1 MKAFVTGATGFL
13 GSHVARVLAE
23 QGAELRLLVRPTS
36 DLRNLDG
43 LNADRV
49 VGDLRD
55 AASISKALSGCDVV
69 FHVAADY
76 RLWVRDPDEMYR
88 SNVEGTRSLLEAARK
103 QGVRRVVYTSSVAT
117 MGFTSNHAW
126 TGEGARP
133 HTSTV
138 ADEESPVSLADMIG
152 HYKRSKFMA
161 EQVAVEAARSGVDV
175 VIVNPTTPI
184 GERDIKPTPTGRIVV
199 DFLKRK
205 FPAYVETGLN
215 LVDATEC
222 ARGHVQALEK
232 GRSGER
238 YILGGENLTLKQ
250 ILDRLAAITGL
261 PSPTVK
267 LPYIFA
273 LAAGVVD
280 EMVTGRLLGREPRA
294 TIDAVRM
301 GRKMMFVSSA
311 KAERELGW
319 RTVPVDGAHCAGR
332 WTGSGAT
339 GMSRIAII
347 AAMEREVG
355 PLIRNWK
362 VRTMEHGGRR
372 YRLFENG
379 EATLVCGGIGAEAAR
394 RATEAVIR
402 EVNPVRVISVGF
414 AGALDASLQVG
425 HVFEPRTVINAADGV
440 RTEVGSGEGILV
452 SSATVAGKEQKIR
465 FRQSLWRECGG
476 HGSRSRG
483 ARSAGAGSRVRSFES
498 HLRRR
503 RFHPARVGSLCGG
516 RRELSV
522 RPLRVPCGS
531 APVAVGRDDC
541 AGAE

>member
-1 MKAFVTGATGFL
+1 MLAFVTGATGFL

-43 LNADRV
+43 LKADRV

-55 AASISKALSGCDVV
+55 ASSIEKALSGCDVV

-76 RLWVRDPDEMYR
+76 RLWVRGRDSNEMYR
-88 SNVEGTRSLLEAARK
+88 SNVEGTRCLLEAARK

-117 MGFTSNHAW
+117 MGFTSGVSSKSGH
-126 TGEGARP
+126 
-133 HTSTV
+133 V
-138 ADEESPVSLADMIG
+138 ADETSPVSLADMIG

-161 EQVAVEAARSGVDV
+161 EQVAVDAARSGVDV

-238 YILGGENLTLKQ
+238 YILGGENLTLKE

-280 EMVTGRLLGREPRA
+280 EMVTGRILGREPRA

-319 RTVPVDGAHCAGR
+319 RTVPVD
-332 WTGSGAT
+332 
-339 GMSRIAII
+339 
-347 AAMEREVG
+347 AA
-355 PLIRNWK
+355 
-362 VRTMEHGGRR
+362 
-372 YRLFENG
+372 
-379 EATLVCGGIGAEAAR
+379 
-394 RATEAVIR
+394 
-402 EVNPVRVISVGF
+402 
-414 AGALDASLQVG
+414 
-425 HVFEPRTVINAADGV
+425 
-440 RTEVGSGEGILV
+440 
-452 SSATVAGKEQKIR
+452 
-465 FRQSLWRECGG
+465 
-476 HGSRSRG
+476 
-483 ARSAGAGSRVRSFES
+483 
-498 HLRRR
+498 LRR
-503 RFHPARVGSLCGG
+503 
-516 RRELSV
+516 SV
-522 RPLRVPCGS
+522 NWFRGNGYV
-531 APVAVGRDDC
+531 
-541 AGAE
+541 